1 MFSSQKKWKKA
12 FKWVL
17 FCCCLLVCFWEKIIS
32 VFWHSKWSVFFW
44 CFHEK
49 TPLGVFSWKHLKK
62 TLTILS
68 VKKHW
73 GFFIWVWTILHFSSH
88 FACFVF
94 SFWDVSNIF
103 VDRNFASWRID
114 SHDESHLLYESFNL
128 KVTSEMKMKIKNEN
142 FA

>member
-1 MFSSQKKWKKA
+1 MEKAVNRQEMKKLRTVCWPYWKNHQ
-12 FKWVL
+12 
-17 FCCCLLVCFWEKIIS
+17 CFLTLKMVS
-32 VFWHSKWSVFFW
+32 VFLVFSRKNTFR
-44 CFHEK
+44 CFFVK
-49 TPLGVFSWKHLKK
+49 TPQK

-73 GFFIWVWTILHFSSH
+73 GFFIWAWTILHFSSH